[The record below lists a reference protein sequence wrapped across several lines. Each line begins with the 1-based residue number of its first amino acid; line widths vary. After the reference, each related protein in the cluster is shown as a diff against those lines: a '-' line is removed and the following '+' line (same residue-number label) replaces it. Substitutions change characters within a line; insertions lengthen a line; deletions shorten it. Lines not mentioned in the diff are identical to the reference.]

1 MHSRLTRRAGTSAV
15 CWLGA
20 ALTLAAAAPVSA
32 ASLEFSLGNT
42 ASGLVPGTELTI
54 FDVMGAQDG
63 QPVPFDQGYGSD
75 PIENFVASWTF
86 AFAAIA
92 DPISAASLEIGI
104 YDADA
109 ASPGSQVDGFEADG
123 NDLTGAADA
132 ALEAMGG
139 ASSVYDVFTVDLA
152 SVLASLADGSLS
164 VTLRLKGPVES
175 PVLFPP
181 PDFVLEDFNGAALIY
196 STLRITTRKPP
207 VEVPEPG
214 SLWLIGSG
222 LLGLAAARRRRAGS
236 K

>member
-1 MHSRLTRRAGTSAV
+1 
-15 CWLGA
+15 
-20 ALTLAAAAPVSA
+20 
-32 ASLEFSLGNT
+32 
-42 ASGLVPGTELTI
+42 
-54 FDVMGAQDG
+54 
-63 QPVPFDQGYGSD
+63 
-75 PIENFVASWTF
+75 
-86 AFAAIA
+86 
-92 DPISAASLEIGI
+92 
-104 YDADA
+104 
-109 ASPGSQVDGFEADG
+109 
-123 NDLTGAADA
+123 
-132 ALEAMGG
+132 
-139 ASSVYDVFTVDLA
+139 VYDVFTVDLA

-222 LLGLAAARRRRAGS
+222 LLGLAAARRRRVGS

>member
-1 MHSRLTRRAGTSAV
+1 MHPRLIRRAGVSAT

-20 ALTLAAAAPVSA
+20 ALTLAVAAPATA

-42 ASGLVPGTELTI
+42 ASGLVPGTEVTI
-54 FDVMGAQDG
+54 LDVIGAQAG
-63 QPVPFDQGYGSD
+63 QPAPFDQGYGSD
-75 PIENFVASWTF
+75 PIENFAVSWTF
-86 AFAAIA
+86 AFAPIA
-92 DPISAASLEIGI
+92 DPISAASLEIGL

-109 ASPGSQVDGFEADG
+109 ATPGSQMGRFDADG
-123 NDLTGAADA
+123 TDLTGAADA

-164 VTLRLKGPVES
+164 VTLRLMGPVES

-196 STLRITTRKPP
+196 STLRITTRTPP

-214 SLWLIGSG
+214 SLWLIGAG
-222 LLGLAAARRRRAGS
+222 LLGLAAARRRRVGVN
-236 K
+236 